1 MKSKHGTNARLRHT
15 LALGSFAMTLSL
27 GLGAAAAHAQGGD
40 GDAVAHPQGGEE
52 NAALPADSC
61 LRSGTCPVHTIYLA
75 NSIKGNESDDI
86 ITALRNVLLPGD
98 KIYFV
103 ESQNAILVEAPPEQL
118 ALAQKLLTDLDRPKK
133 TYLLT
138 YTVAETDAGKSVGTQ
153 HFSMI
158 VVSGQETILKE
169 GSKVPVLTGSFSPSA
184 STSSQ
189 GMGVQTQYTYL
200 DVGMIFD
207 ATLEDFA
214 NGVRLRSKVEQ
225 SSIAEEKSGSIP
237 PDPIVRQSILQGTS
251 FLTPGKPLL
260 LGSIDI
266 PGSTRHLDI
275 DVVMDLVH

>member
-15 LALGSFAMTLSL
+15 LALGSFAMTLAL
-27 GLGAAAAHAQGGD
+27 GLGAATAHAQGGD
-40 GDAVAHPQGGEE
+40 S
-52 NAALPADSC
+52 AATSPADSC
-61 LRSGTCPVHTIYLA
+61 LRSGACPVHTIYLA
-75 NSIKGNESDDI
+75 NSIKGNESNDI

-98 KIYFV
+98 KIFFV

-118 ALAQKLLTDLDRPKK
+118 ALAQKLLGELDRPRK
-133 TYLLT
+133 TYRLT
-138 YTVAETDAGKSVGTQ
+138 YTVAETDAGKPVGTQ
-153 HFSMI
+153 HFSLI
-158 VVSGQETILKE
+158 VVSGQETSLKE
-169 GSKVPVLTGSFSPSA
+169 GSKVPVLTGSFSPSTSA
-184 STSSQ
+184 SSQ

-225 SSIAEEKSGSIP
+225 SSIAEEKSGFVP
-237 PDPIVRQSILQGTS
+237 QDPIVRQSILQGTS